1 MTKARTAKGAALVIV
16 AVLAIGVGAVL
27 KDNRYWLQV
36 MTLVFAMG
44 AVAQSWNLLAGF
56 AGQWSL
62 AQTAFFGIG
71 AYLSGIALI
80 HWHVPLFAGMFVA
93 AALTAIIAFIVGS
106 LTLRIRGHYFALVT
120 FLLTVALAG
129 LVPEF
134 PSYTGGQY
142 GLSIPLKETSDF
154 WQLQFQSQASYYYL
168 ALAVAAFATFVL
180 YWTSHSR
187 LGLLLRTIR
196 DDEDAA
202 MVLGVKT
209 LRLKVTA
216 MVISAALAALAGCAY
231 LASYKLMDSDTAFG
245 ITTGLDPVVA
255 GILGGPGWLF
265 GGLLGELI
273 LQIVIAQAN
282 TQFSASSFS
291 VPDLIYGAL
300 LMIAILVLPRG
311 IAGLTQ
317 RLSHWYQER
326 RSAPPAAAVPA
337 PPAEAGTPTEAS
349 EPSRR

>member
-1 MTKARTAKGAALVIV
+1 MTKARTAKGAALVI
-16 AVLAIGVGAVL
+16 AAALAIGVGAAL

-36 MTLVFAMG
+36 MTLVFVMG
-44 AVAQSWNLLAGF
+44 TVAQSWNLLAGL

-80 HWHVPLFAGMFVA
+80 HWHVPMFAGMFVA
-93 AALTAIIAFIVGS
+93 AALTAIIALVVGG
-106 LTLRIRGHYFALVT
+106 LTMRIRGHYFALVT

-129 LVPEF
+129 LVPEI
-134 PSYTGGQY
+134 PSYTGGQF
-142 GLSIPLKETSDF
+142 GLSIPLGEVSNF

-168 ALAVAAFATFVL
+168 ALAVAVFATVIF

-202 MVLGVKT
+202 VMLGVKT

-216 MVISAALAALAGCAY
+216 MVISAALAALAGCVY

-282 TQFSASSFS
+282 TQFGASSFS

-317 RLSHWYQER
+317 RLSRWYQGR
-326 RSAPPAAAVPA
+326 RLAPVAVAVPV
-337 PPAEAGTPTEAS
+337 PHAESGTPS
-349 EPSRR
+349 ESSRR